1 MKDLASVGYADLQQ
15 IGQFQH
21 ELFALFPAEAS
32 VGNAL
37 AVGALADLLVA
48 VLDVALDHHALDE
61 RVDVIRVALGVQ
73 DLLRDADLL
82 QILLAGVG
90 VVAVDNAGGVL
101 DAISRKTMLRR
112 GNQIPD
118 WWKNICAVLNTTS
131 PATGISYPKEVP

>member
-1 MKDLASVGYADLQQ
+1 MKSKKCPCPKQVRNTDAFFHFYRLQQ
-15 IGQFQH
+15 IGQLQH
-21 ELFALFPAEAS
+21 ELFALFPAEAG
-32 VGNAL
+32 VGDAL

-90 VVAVDNAGGVL
+90 VVAVDDAGGVL
-101 DAISRKTMLRR
+101 DALFRVQL
-112 GNQIPD
+112 
-118 WWKNICAVLNTTS
+118 VLEL
-131 PATGISYPKEVP
+131 ADLL